1 MGRGAVLAGVE
12 ENRGRLPAG
21 RPAMTV
27 LVLWACLAG
36 QPQECTSVNLPGR
49 YPVDQCR
56 NFARAEARDF
66 ENRHPERR
74 VTQTWCLRMG
84 GLEA

>member
-1 MGRGAVLAGVE
+1 
-12 ENRGRLPAG
+12 
-21 RPAMTV
+21 MTV

-66 ENRHPERR
+66 EDRHPERR

-84 GLEA
+84 DLEA